1 MPQTTGASQQR
12 EQASRLGGSAEAV
25 SRSKSSS
32 SSSARRDGEVDT
44 RTRLLEAAGPVFAAH
59 GFDGATVR
67 EICSAA
73 EVNVALVGYYFG
85 DKLGLYREVIR
96 GVRESRERRFPTPN
110 NDAGDPR
117 RTLYRIVRT
126 LLSRMLACDESG
138 WETQLLMREMH
149 RPTPVFENMVG
160 EFFRP
165 QFDRLVETIGE
176 LTGTSVPKHRLEKL
190 ALSVVG
196 QCLYYRIGAGI
207 VQVLIPPPELK
218 EHFDIDSLSRHITTV
233 MLAATQGGTAIKQD
247 EELEQW
253 LSDH

>member
-1 MPQTTGASQQR
+1 MADTTNASPSIENAKR
-12 EQASRLGGSAEAV
+12 ADGPIAPSKPTSVASRE
-25 SRSKSSS
+25 
-32 SSSARRDGEVDT
+32 GELDT

-73 EVNVALVGYYFG
+73 GVNVASVGYHFG

-96 GVRESRERRFPTPN
+96 GIRDNRERRFPSPN
-110 NDAGDPR
+110 NAGGDPR
-117 RTLYRIVRT
+117 QTLHRIVHT
-126 LLSRMLACDESG
+126 LLSRMVACDESG

-149 RPTPVFENMVG
+149 HPTPVFESIVR

-165 QFDRLVETIGE
+165 QFDRLLETIHE
-176 LTGTSVPKHRLEKL
+176 LTGTSVPKHRLEQM

-207 VQVLIPPPELK
+207 IQVLIPPDELQQ
-218 EHFDIDSLSRHITTV
+218 HFDIDSLSQHITSV
-233 MLAATQGGTAIKQD
+233 MLAATQGGTAMAQQD
-247 EELEQW
+247 ELEKW
-253 LSDH
+253 LTEH